1 MYLSGGTQQQQVVG
15 ELADVAVVGV
25 ALRLGLQR
33 GELLATRNYREF
45 CHRYF
50 DGRFLEHIP
59 EIERKYDG
67 SVRRTAEVIEANGF
81 QIDWPLWEKD
91 FTKCTPCHPGSD
103 CH

>member
-1 MYLSGGTQQQQVVG
+1 MG

-67 SVRRTAEVIEANGF
+67 SVRRTAEVIEVSSSTLTILSG
-81 QIDWPLWEKD
+81 LWITCRD
-91 FTKCTPCHPGSD
+91 DDGRYPTNPG
-103 CH
+103 CEVRC